1 MVSPTRPH
9 QKELSDDRLP
19 MICLNCGAKG
29 AVPRDR
35 LHGLL
40 HCRGCGAFFR
50 LEGCGG
56 LVEVS
61 PPALPPAKLRV
72 AVRSCTSSW
81 EAHDIP
87 DPSQRATR
95 PASLAL
101 TRGWGWRSITLAI
114 LTLLVLGVLAVAWA
128 RRSPPGQPELPRD
141 LEARAKL
148 WGEAWLKRDTSLLV
162 RLTDPTED
170 RALRRWLAKTPAPDW
185 GTQEGVRGGVTSDI
199 TIKPLPGQKAEVTI
213 RIGRLDESNGQSGLM
228 IPQLWAEKQGV
239 WFFIPSRA
247 DSTYRRESVP
257 AKPSGPSAGRGK
269 KLPS

>member
-1 MVSPTRPH
+1 MVSPTRPR
-9 QKELSDDRLP
+9 QKEQSDDRLP
-19 MICLNCGAKG
+19 MVCGNCGAKG

-56 LVEVS
+56 LVEV
-61 PPALPPAKLRV
+61 PPPPLPPAKLRV

-95 PASLAL
+95 AASFGL
-101 TRGWGWRSITLAI
+101 TRGRGWRSITLGI
-114 LTLLVLGVLAVAWA
+114 LTLLVLGVSAVAWA
-128 RRSPPGQPELPRD
+128 RRSPPGQPELPRE

-148 WGEAWLKRDTSLLV
+148 WGEAWLKRDTALLV

-170 RALRRWLAKTPAPDW
+170 RALRRWLAKNTAPDG
-185 GTQEGVRGGVTSDI
+185 GTQEGWRGATFDLTVR
-199 TIKPLPGQKAEVTI
+199 PLPGQKAEVTI
-213 RIGRLDESNGQSGLM
+213 RVGRRDESNGQSGLM

-239 WFFIPSRA
+239 WFFIPSHA
-247 DSTYRRESVP
+247 DSTFRRESGP